1 MAEQERIVGTL
12 VLVADEGD
20 GPATRRAVA
29 EQVASVHQGPVV
41 VLPHNWRIIDPKR
54 LRAYLDHTELE
65 TAPRLVQ
72 EYKMGGDDNG

>member
-1 MAEQERIVGTL
+1 MADNERIVGTL

-41 VLPHNWRIIDPKR
+41 VLPHNWRIIDAKQ
-54 LRAYLDHTELE
+54 LRAMLDQVELG
-65 TAPRLVQ
+65 Q
-72 EYKMGGDDNG
+72 